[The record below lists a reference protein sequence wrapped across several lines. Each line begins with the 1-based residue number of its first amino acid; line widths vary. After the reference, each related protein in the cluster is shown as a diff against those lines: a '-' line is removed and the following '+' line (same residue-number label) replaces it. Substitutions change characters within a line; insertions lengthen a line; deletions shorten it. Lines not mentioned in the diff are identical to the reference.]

1 MNFDNIKYLKY
12 DNSQQQQVDLSIRKA
27 IDLSIAHDKLQE
39 LLTIKKWKIK
49 NQNITGR
56 KKPLLIPLSKSRS
69 IRLIIMSKFYQ

>member
-69 IRLIIMSKFYQ
+69 IRLIIMPKFYQ